1 MVQVTLLLTIDA
13 GEKARKLLKEDSS
26 GVWIFSDEDI
36 ADTQE
41 YYNNRNY
48 SKNSPFSKVPANSV
62 QFFSISYGGRV
73 TAES

>member
-1 MVQVTLLLTIDA
+1 VVQVTLLLTIDA

-41 YYNNRNY
+41 YYNNRKY
-48 SKNSPFSKVPANSV
+48 SKNSTFSKVPAKSV
-62 QFFSISYGGRV
+62 QILFHSIWGMGHR
-73 TAES
+73 